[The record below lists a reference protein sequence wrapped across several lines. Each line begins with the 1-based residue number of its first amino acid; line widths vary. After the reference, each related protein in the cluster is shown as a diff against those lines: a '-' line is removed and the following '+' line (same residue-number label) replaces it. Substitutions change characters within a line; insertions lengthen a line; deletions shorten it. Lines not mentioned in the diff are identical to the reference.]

1 MPAPR
6 LVPAG
11 SLTQARGV
19 VKETQTQ
26 IAIVGGGPVGLVLAL
41 FLDFHG
47 VECTI
52 FNTEP
57 ESRWHPK
64 GNGQNARTMELYRR
78 LGFSD
83 EVRRLGLPGD
93 HPFDQAY
100 FTRLSSHEIYRFPM
114 PSRDERIA
122 MRRQMPVTD
131 QLPEPMFHVN
141 QMYVERYL
149 LERVRAFAEHRRSL
163 RLAGRLV
170 HAERGRGAAAR
181 AQDRRIG

>member
-1 MPAPR
+1 M
-6 LVPAG
+6 
-11 SLTQARGV
+11 
-19 VKETQTQ
+19 
-26 IAIVGGGPVGLVLAL
+26 GGGPVGLVLAL

-47 VECTI
+47 AKCTI

-78 LGFSD
+78 LGFAD
-83 EVRRLGLPGD
+83 EVRRLGLPGN

-122 MRRQMPVTD
+122 MRVQMPVTD

-149 LERVRAFAEHRRSL
+149 LERVRRSPNIDVRFGWQVDWFTQNEEGV
-163 RLAGRLV
+163 RLHGQYR
-170 HAERGRGAAAR
+170 R
-181 AQDRRIG
+181 AQDRRRG

>member
-1 MPAPR
+1 M
-6 LVPAG
+6 
-11 SLTQARGV
+11 
-19 VKETQTQ
+19 
-26 IAIVGGGPVGLVLAL
+26 LAL

-47 VECTI
+47 VKCTI

-57 ESRWHPK
+57 HARWHPK

-100 FTRLSSHEIYRFPM
+100 FTRLNAHEIYRFPM
-114 PSRDERIA
+114 PTRDERIA

-149 LERVRAFAEHRRSL
+149 LERVRKLHERRCPL
-163 RLAGRLV
+163 RLGGRLV
-170 HAERGRGAAAR
+170 HPGRDRRPPAR
-181 AQDRRIG
+181 APDRPDG